1 MTFPLLHEQNHM
13 MSLNKFL
20 LALFAFV
27 FVCWLELA
35 GTDNEI
41 VEESI

>member
-1 MTFPLLHEQNHM
+1 MMT
-13 MSLNKFL
+13 LNKFL

-41 VEESI
+41 AEESI